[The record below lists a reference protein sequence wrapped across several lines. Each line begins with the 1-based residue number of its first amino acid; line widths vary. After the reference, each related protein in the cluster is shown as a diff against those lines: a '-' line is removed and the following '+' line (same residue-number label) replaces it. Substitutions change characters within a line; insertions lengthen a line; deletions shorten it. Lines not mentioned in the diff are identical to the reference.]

1 MKKILSHGS
10 IKVYRAKCLYCD
22 CEFEY
27 QSEDIIIDRFYV
39 PYMSVI
45 CPECGRHLNHADSMK
60 TTTRMTTESL

>member
-10 IKVYRAKCLYCD
+10 IKVYRAKCSCCD

-27 QSEDIIIDRFYV
+27 QYEDTEWNNSLSAKV
-39 PYMSVI
+39 VK
-45 CPECGRHLNHADSMK
+45 CPECDTVLPHSESSV

>member
-10 IKVYRAKCLYCD
+10 IKVYRAKCSCCD

-27 QSEDIIIDRFYV
+27 QDGDTEFNSSL
-39 PYMSVI
+39 MSMIVK
-45 CPECGRHLNHADSMK
+45 CPECDTILLHSESRV

>member
-10 IKVYRAKCLYCD
+10 IKVYRTKCACD

-27 QSEDIIIDRFYV
+27 QGSDVEFSREAILPYV
-39 PYMSVI
+39 V
-45 CPECGRHLNHADSMK
+45 CPECGTHIRHSESSS

>member
-10 IKVYRAKCLYCD
+10 IKVYRAKCNYCD

-27 QSEDIIIDRFYV
+27 QYSDLEDYKSIYGTLLIGCPDCDRLLQHSES
-39 PYMSVI
+39 SV
-45 CPECGRHLNHADSMK
+45 

>member
-10 IKVYRAKCLYCD
+10 IKVYRTKCSCD

-45 CPECGRHLNHADSMK
+45 CPECGRHINHADSMK

>member
-10 IKVYRAKCLYCD
+10 IKVYRAKCSCD

-27 QSEDIIIDRFYV
+27 QSSDVEFNREAMLPYV
-39 PYMSVI
+39 V
-45 CPECGRHLNHADSMK
+45 CPECGTHIRHSECSV